1 MLKIA
6 TDKCLSQ
13 PIFRS
18 VLFACGRVRRRQLVR
33 FWTEFT
39 NNIFVIL
46 NAATRFKKTNYTVG
60 EEMTRGEMW
69 Q

>member
-1 MLKIA
+1 MLKNA
-6 TDKCLSQ
+6 TDKCPSQ

-18 VLFACGRVRRRQLVR
+18 VLFACGRVRRLQPVR

-46 NAATRFKKTNYTVG
+46 NAATRFKKTNYTLG
-60 EEMTRGEMW
+60 EETMRGGM
-69 Q
+69 